1 MNHCLKYLTLLL
13 VGTTLAFAE
22 TKPAK
27 DAAKPVPASQSAV
40 APGAATAGG
49 AKPGAVKPN
58 SDGNFIEVG
67 YGVKPIETSEKSG
80 TGDGFF
86 QKSVLVFLLVL
97 LLLAVVLLALYYIW
111 PRKKVQVAAQTYSP
125 AVQSSAG
132 SSAELQQISQSI
144 QSLNVRLQSITAGQA
159 SIASNITS
167 LGNSLVPKVA
177 EAAVTALT
185 NSELGKARQKIT
197 SLEADLSQARSEA
210 STSTEEARKHQD
222 DLSTQKAEAARA
234 VREKG
239 EAEAKFAAAET
250 TIAQLKGD
258 LEAKAKLITDA
269 QAEANTARSVAE
281 QLRVEANK
289 GYEVLAPAK
298 LKATEL
304 GAQMQA
310 MYQAAVT
317 GDVAAIAAWSTLTT
331 FASAQADPAAKDFQL
346 QIVRRLGVALV
357 GYWKH
362 QSLSEKER
370 HEKLSQWAKS
380 LNEHADSRFNLLV
393 PGLGEPIDKTRMTC
407 ATTSTAIREVICW
420 QVRNPSGAS
429 FSLAEVA

>member
-1 MNHCLKYLTLLL
+1 MNHCLKYLSILL
-13 VGTTLAFAE
+13 VGATLASAE
-22 TKPAK
+22 PKPAK
-27 DAAKPVPASQSAV
+27 ESAKPAPAAQPAVTPRSA
-40 APGAATAGG
+40 PTGG

-58 SDGNFIEVG
+58 PDGNLTEVV
-67 YGVKPIETSEKSG
+67 YGVKPIESSEKSG
-80 TGDGFF
+80 TGEGFF
-86 QKSVLVFLLVL
+86 QKGVLVLLLVL
-97 LLLAVVLLALYYIW
+97 LLGVLLLAIFYFW
-111 PRKKVQVAAQTYSP
+111 PRKKVQVVAQTYSP

-132 SSAELQQISQSI
+132 SSAELQQITQLI
-144 QSLNVRLQSITAGQA
+144 QSLNVRLQNIVSGQT
-159 SIASNITS
+159 SIASNISSLGTS
-167 LGNSLVPKVA
+167 LAPKVA

-185 NSELGKARQKIT
+185 NSDLGKTRQKVV
-197 SLEADLSQARSEA
+197 SLETELAEARSEA
-210 STSTEEARKHQD
+210 LTSKQSAQKHQD
-222 DLSTQKAEAARA
+222 DLSIQKAEAARA
-234 VREKG
+234 VTERG

-250 TIAQLKGD
+250 TISQLKGD
-258 LEAKAKLITDA
+258 LETKAKLITDA

-281 QLRVEANK
+281 QLRVDANK

-298 LKATEL
+298 LKTTEL

-310 MYQAAVT
+310 MYQASLA

-407 ATTSTAIREVICW
+407 ATTSTAIREVLCW

>member
-27 DAAKPVPASQSAV
+27 ESPKSAPVAQPAV
-40 APGAATAGG
+40 APRSAPGDG
-49 AKPGAVKPN
+49 AKPAPAKTSP
-58 SDGNFIEVG
+58 DANFTEVG

-80 TGDGFF
+80 TGEGFF

-97 LLLAVVLLALYYIW
+97 LLAVVLLALYYFW

-144 QSLNVRLQSITAGQA
+144 QSLNARLQSITAGQA

-167 LGNSLVPKVA
+167 LGNSLAPKLA
-177 EAAVTALT
+177 DAAVTALT
-185 NSELGKARQKIT
+185 NSDLGKARKRIET
-197 SLEADLSQARSEA
+197 LEGELFAAQGLVRQAADEKGRFSEESA
-210 STSTEEARKHQD
+210 TLRAD
-222 DLSTQKAEAARA
+222 AARA

-250 TIAQLKGD
+250 TIAHLKGD

-281 QLRVEANK
+281 QLRVDANK

-310 MYQAAVT
+310 MYQAALA

-331 FASAQADPAAKDFQL
+331 FAAAQADPAAKDFQL

-407 ATTSTAIREVICW
+407 ATSSTAIREVLCW

>member
-1 MNHCLKYLTLLL
+1 MNHCLKYLSILL
-13 VGTTLAFAE
+13 VGATLASAE
-22 TKPAK
+22 PKPAK
-27 DAAKPVPASQSAV
+27 ESAKPAPAAQPAVTPRSA
-40 APGAATAGG
+40 PTDG
-49 AKPGAVKPN
+49 AKPGSTKPSQDGYFIDVKQSAN
-58 SDGNFIEVG
+58 QVDTSDR
-67 YGVKPIETSEKSG
+67 SDH
-80 TGDGFF
+80 GDGFF
-86 QKSVLVFLLVL
+86 RSPALFLLLLVILLGVL
-97 LLLAVVLLALYYIW
+97 LLAAYFFW
-111 PRKKVQVAAQTYSP
+111 PRKKPQVTAPTYTST
-125 AVQSSAG
+125 VQSSAG
-132 SSAELQQISQSI
+132 ASAELQQVTQSI
-144 QSLNVRLQSITAGQA
+144 ASLNVRLQGITAGQV
-159 SIASNITS
+159 SIASSITS
-167 LGNSLVPKVA
+167 LGNSLTQKVA
-177 EAAVTALT
+177 EAAVVALA
-185 NSELGKARQKIT
+185 NSDLGKTRQKVV
-197 SLEADLSQARSEA
+197 SLETDLAEARSEA
-210 STSTEEARKHQD
+210 LTSKQAAQKHQD
-222 DLSTQKAEAARA
+222 DLSIQKAEAARA

-239 EAEAKFAAAET
+239 DAEAKFAAAET

-258 LEAKAKLITDA
+258 VEAKVKLITDA
-269 QAEANTARSVAE
+269 QAEANAARSVAE
-281 QLRVEANK
+281 QLRIDANK
-289 GYEVLAPAK
+289 GYEVLAPVK

-310 MYQAAVT
+310 IYQAAVT
-317 GDVAAIAAWSTLTT
+317 GDAAAIAAWSTLTT

-407 ATTSTAIREVICW
+407 ATTSTAIREVLCW

>member
-1 MNHCLKYLTLLL
+1 MNHSFKYLTLLL
-13 VGTTLAFAE
+13 VGTTLASAE

-27 DAAKPVPASQSAV
+27 DAAKPVPASHSAV
-40 APGAATAGG
+40 APGSAPTGG
-49 AKPGAVKPN
+49 AKPSPVKPN
-58 SDGNFIEVG
+58 PDANFSEVG
-67 YGVKPIETSEKSG
+67 YGVKPIEPSENSG
-80 TGDGFF
+80 TGEGFF

-97 LLLAVVLLALYYIW
+97 LLGVLLLAIYYFW

-125 AVQSSAG
+125 AVQSAAG

-144 QSLNVRLQSITAGQA
+144 QSLNVRLQNMVSGQT

-167 LGNSLVPKVA
+167 LGTSLAPKVA

-185 NSELGKARQKIT
+185 NSELGKARQKVT
-197 SLEADLSQARSEA
+197 SLEADLAEARSEA
-210 STSTEEARKHQD
+210 FTSKQEAQKHQD
-222 DLSTQKAEAARA
+222 DLSIQKAEAAKA

-239 EAEAKFAAAET
+239 EAEAKFTAAET
-250 TIAQLKGD
+250 TISRLQGE
-258 LEAKAKLITDA
+258 LEAKEKLMADA
-269 QAEANTARSVAE
+269 RAEANAARSVAE
-281 QLRVEANK
+281 QLRVDANK

-298 LKATEL
+298 IKGTEL
-304 GAQMQA
+304 GVQMQA
-310 MYQAAVT
+310 MYQAALA

-331 FASAQADPAAKDFQL
+331 FASAQADPTAKDFQL

-362 QSLSEKER
+362 HSLSEKER

-407 ATTSTAIREVICW
+407 ATSSTAIREVLCW

>member
-1 MNHCLKYLTLLL
+1 MNHSLKYLTLLL
-13 VGTTLAFAE
+13 VGATLAFAE

-27 DAAKPVPASQSAV
+27 ESPKSAPVAQPAV
-40 APGAATAGG
+40 APRSAPGDGTKPAP
-49 AKPGAVKPN
+49 AKTSPDV
-58 SDGNFIEVG
+58 NFTEVG
-67 YGVKPIETSEKSG
+67 YGVKPIETPEKSG
-80 TGDGFF
+80 TGEGFF

-97 LLLAVVLLALYYIW
+97 LLVVVLLALYYYW
-111 PRKKVQVAAQTYSP
+111 PRKKVQVATQTYSP
-125 AVQSSAG
+125 AAQSSAG

-144 QSLNVRLQSITAGQA
+144 QSLNVRVQNIVSGQT

-185 NSELGKARQKIT
+185 NSELGKARHKIT
-197 SLEADLSQARSEA
+197 SLETDLAQARAEA
-210 STSTEEARKHQD
+210 SMSEGEARKHQD
-222 DLSTQKAEAARA
+222 ELSTLRADAARA

-239 EAEAKFAAAET
+239 EAEAKFATAET
-250 TIAQLKGD
+250 TIAQLKGE

-281 QLRVEANK
+281 QLRVDANK
-289 GYEVLAPAK
+289 CYEVLAPAK

-310 MYQAAVT
+310 MYQAALA

-331 FASAQADPAAKDFQL
+331 FAAAQADPAAKDFQL

-380 LNEHADSRFNLLV
+380 LNEHADSRYNLLV

-407 ATTSTAIREVICW
+407 ATSSTAIREVLCW